1 MDTQKL
7 PNPSVRIPVNIA
19 LVAHCGPDSDRL
31 LTVLHDQ
38 GLCASKLGCGTG
50 HCGACTVWV
59 DGLPRRSCEI
69 TVESLVS
76 GEGTASKRVT
86 TLEGLVQENPRLAD
100 CLTQAFLAEQA
111 AQCGYCTAGILMTA
125 AALVRDHADKMI
137 EQETTQSPSPVL
149 TLSDVTRAL
158 DDHLCRCGS
167 HRRVMRAVML
177 ASELYLKQVHTQPLA
192 TSSGLRV

>member
-1 MDTQKL
+1 MRQLLQNLLGNSLKYHRADV
-7 PNPSVRIPVNIA
+7 PPV
-19 LVAHCGPDSDRL
+19 VKVQSRL
-31 LTVLHDQ
+31 LAPGDRAFPSQ
-38 GLCASKLGCGTG
+38 A
-50 HCGACTVWV
+50 
-59 DGLPRRSCEI
+59 PPIQSCEI

-125 AALVRDHADKMI
+125 AALLRDHADKMI

-177 ASELYLKQVHTQPLA
+177 ASELYSKQVHTQPLA

>member
-1 MDTQKL
+1 MGPQKL
-7 PNPSVRIPVNIA
+7 SNPSVRILVNSVY
-19 LVAHCGPDSDRL
+19 LEHHGPCSDRL
-31 LTVLHDQ
+31 LTVLHDR

-50 HCGACTVWV
+50 HCGACAVWV

-69 TVESLVS
+69 TVESLVT
-76 GEGTASKRVT
+76 GESTASKQVT
-86 TLEGLVQENPRLAD
+86 TLEGLVQENPRLAE

-125 AALVRDHADKMI
+125 AALVRDHAAKVI
-137 EQETTQSPSPVL
+137 AHETTQSPSPGL
-149 TLSDVTRAL
+149 TLSDVALAL

-177 ASELYLKQVHTQPLA
+177 ASELYLSQVRTQPQA
-192 TSSGLRV
+192 TSRGLRV